1 MLLSGKPGVGKT
13 LTAEAVA
20 EHMHCPL
27 YSITS
32 GDLGSQAYEVEQA
45 LTSALNLV
53 SRWNAVLLIDECD
66 VFLEA
71 RSTNDIERNRLV
83 SIFLRTLEY
92 FEGKANCSFY

>member
-27 YSITS
+27 HSITS
-32 GDLGSQAYEVEQA
+32 GDLGSAPHEVEQS
-45 LTSALNLV
+45 LTSALDLV

-71 RSTNDIERNRLV
+71 RAAHDIERNRLV

-92 FEGKANCSFY
+92 FEGEPPI

>member
-20 EHMHCPL
+20 EHMQCPL
-27 YSITS
+27 HSITS
-32 GDLGSQAYEVEQA
+32 GDLGLRPSEVEES
-45 LTSALNLV
+45 LTSALELV

-66 VFLEA
+66 VFLET
-71 RSTNDIERNRLV
+71 RSTDDIERNRLV

-92 FEGKANCSFY
+92 FEG